1 MNPQITYRG
10 LDHSPALDAR
20 IVEHTS
26 KLEDLHPKIT
36 MCHVVVDELDK
47 HKRKGNLFEVRIDL
61 HVPGREI
68 ATHAQHEDAY
78 AALNQAFDQM
88 THQLEEDICIKRG
101 EVKRHG
107 ESRGNEANPS

>member
-1 MNPQITYRG
+1 MKPQITYRG

-20 IVEHTS
+20 IVEQTS

-68 ATHAQHEDAY
+68 ATHAQHEDPY
-78 AALNQAFDQM
+78 TAATNAFDHM
-88 THQLEEDICIKRG
+88 YRQLEEDIRIQRG

-107 ESRGNEANPS
+107 ESRGNEAQP